1 MILQHERLL
10 LDPND
15 PGVWHIKNPENVIL
29 GVLYECVIPGVIGL
43 SVGFAFTFICSSLGL
58 CDLGG
63 KGLFIAIPL
72 ALFCSYPLFR
82 VNLAPR
88 DVLVCPTRKLVTV
101 LQKRRSWRI
110 HEVEAV
116 KVWKLPYW
124 SLIRIREK
132 RSKLKVADI
141 LFFKDPERARAFLH
155 EFSLLDK
162 PAS

>member
-10 LDPND
+10 LDSND
-15 PGVWHIKNPENVIL
+15 PDVWHIKNPENVAL
-29 GVLYECVIPGVIGL
+29 GVLYELVIPGAIGL
-43 SVGFAFTFICSSLGL
+43 SVGIAFSFICFSLGL
-58 CDLGG
+58 RDLGVR
-63 KGLFIAIPL
+63 GLFIGIPL

-82 VNLAPR
+82 VNLAPL
-88 DVLVCPTRKLVTV
+88 DVLVCPSRKLVTV
-101 LQKRRSWRI
+101 LQKGRSWRTQ
-110 HEVEAV
+110 EVEAV

-155 EFSLLDK
+155 DFSLLDK